1 MAKAPIAPSP
11 RVNVGIARTVHQA
24 VKESLEKDETLVG
37 FIEFVCLAEVQ
48 RRKVDDYSKQDRP
61 PLTATE
67 ASMDLRRDQEV
78 ERNKR
83 EPKSELDELK
93 EQVARLTDMMSR
105 AIPRRVLEAQGIEP
119 TRTPEAEE
127 QAAEEGPDPIAMAV
141 DRTALTGSPTEMV
154 IDWNLVPE
162 NVPDGSRLITE
173 ADDDGRPGV
182 CVQFWRLSTGKSLKT
197 STRGSVMVLA
207 QEPGP
212 GGLKPG
218 GNASSGGFS
227 ETSDFD
233 STLNTPED
241 AGPLSP
247 VLPARTAAR
256 APYADVVQEERPDG
270 AVPLMSPRAYV
281 NAAGRKVRPSN
292 PTRNQAS
299 RIQMLNNMVDGARMG
314 SNAPKTEAQPI
325 PRRPSGS
332 TTPPTR
338 PPARRPAPAPPAL
351 RKPVPRASFE

>member
-37 FIEFVCLAEVQ
+37 FIEFACLAEVQ

-67 ASMDLRRDQEV
+67 ASMDLRRNQEIA
-78 ERNKR
+78 RTKDLPPR
-83 EPKSELDELK
+83 LPSELDELR

-105 AIPRRVLEAQGIEP
+105 AIPAQVLNAQGIEP

-127 QAAEEGPDPIAMAV
+127 QAAEEESEPGPQDNV
-141 DRTALTGSPTEMV
+141 VQV

-197 STRGSVMVLA
+197 STRGSVMVPA

-218 GNASSGGFS
+218 GNAPSGGFS

-256 APYADVVQEERPDG
+256 APYADVVQEEQADG
-270 AVPLMSPRAYV
+270 AVPLMSRRAYV

-299 RIQMLNNMVDGARMG
+299 RIQMINNMVDGARMG